1 MFMLLLMLCGCEENT
16 DINKN
21 ITAVDLTQVTEIKKN
36 VDFGDIA
43 LNLETDSQNYFN
55 TKAMVS
61 VGTGYYYSVINEDYD
76 DVLMYYDKENG
87 VSLPVCQ
94 RTDCE
99 HVDDNC
105 DACFTSDMYYD
116 EFNGELWYY
125 ENELYYLS
133 SEQNDESIT
142 FILNTLS
149 MDGSTRTIV
158 REVCTQYYEGG
169 GIISPVITL
178 HRGYMYYVVVDG
190 DGVSLYKSGIDEKAE
205 PIELCRCA
213 GFYNEIAGVQ
223 GFGDGVIFECVY
235 SEEELEDIL
244 DVKGK
249 LFYYNYETGE
259 LSLLAEGIIGG
270 FAVTE
275 DSVIY
280 TDRKDMLMY
289 NIANRTAKVI
299 VTYEIDDASYDGNYI
314 YLDNF
319 RECING
325 ATDWNKRKIDV
336 YETDGT
342 YVDTIRP
349 FANDGISLFGD
360 EDYFFMNCRGNDG
373 EYVLYKFDKSQIGT
387 GKSEWTK
394 FE

>member
-1 MFMLLLMLCGCEENT
+1 M
-16 DINKN
+16 
-21 ITAVDLTQVTEIKKN
+21 
-36 VDFGDIA
+36 
-43 LNLETDSQNYFN
+43 
-55 TKAMVS
+55 
-61 VGTGYYYSVINEDYD
+61 
-76 DVLMYYDKENG
+76 
-87 VSLPVCQ
+87 
-94 RTDCE
+94 
-99 HVDDNC
+99 
-105 DACFTSDMYYD
+105 
-116 EFNGELWYY
+116 
-125 ENELYYLS
+125 
-133 SEQNDESIT
+133 
-142 FILNTLS
+142 
-149 MDGSTRTIV
+149 
-158 REVCTQYYEGG
+158 
-169 GIISPVITL
+169 
-178 HRGYMYYVVVDG
+178 
-190 DGVSLYKSGIDEKAE
+190 
-205 PIELCRCA
+205 
-213 GFYNEIAGVQ
+213 
-223 GFGDGVIFECVY
+223 Y